1 MSKNDY
7 PAVRKSA
14 AIVKC
19 PYCAHT
25 GSSRGLYQHIR
36 LSHNDI
42 SAKPPTTTKI
52 NAHPYDIK
60 GIAQAKSQI
69 NSIGSSSKNNPFKSM
84 STDEAIALL
93 VIPLAIGIFAEI
105 VKHYT
110 SGTSN
115 SETLSSNGY
124 KPM

>member
-52 NAHPYDIK
+52 SAHPYDIK

-69 NSIGSSSKNNPFKSM
+69 NSIGSSIKGKHLKGM
-84 STDEAIALL
+84 TTDEAIALL
-93 VIPLAIGIFAEI
+93 VIPLAIGIFKEI
-105 VKHYT
+105 VKHYN
-110 SGTSN
+110 N
-115 SETLSSNGY
+115 SETLPSNGY

>member
-52 NAHPYDIK
+52 SAHPYDVK
-60 GIAQAKSQI
+60 GIGQAKAKI
-69 NSIGSSSKNNPFKSM
+69 NSIVESNKKKPFRGM
-84 STDEAIALL
+84 SNDEAIALL
-93 VIPLAIGIFAEI
+93 VIPLAIGIFTEL
-105 VKHYT
+105 VKHY
-110 SGTSN
+110 SN
-115 SETLSSNGY
+115 SETLPSNGY